1 MSDLPPP
8 PPPIPAPPPLPEG
21 APERPPPATW
31 GPLETVPVFV
41 MAVLFGAVVT
51 AAAMATTAACG
62 AYTVLGFAAE
72 EALGLPR
79 RPAGDVA
86 AGLAGAAV
94 ITFVSYPLGWA
105 VTALATQILG
115 HPPAQPDQI
124 SSCVHG
130 GLLASI
136 SFLAVVLYPMGE

>member
-8 PPPIPAPPPLPEG
+8 PPPIPAPPPLPGG

-51 AAAMATTAACG
+51 AAVMATTAGCG

-72 EALGLPR
+72 EVGFVACVILWVKYVHHESLQALGLPR
-79 RPAGDVA
+79 R
-86 AGLAGAAV
+86 
-94 ITFVSYPLGWA
+94 
-105 VTALATQILG
+105 
-115 HPPAQPDQI
+115 
-124 SSCVHG
+124 
-130 GLLASI
+130 
-136 SFLAVVLYPMGE
+136 